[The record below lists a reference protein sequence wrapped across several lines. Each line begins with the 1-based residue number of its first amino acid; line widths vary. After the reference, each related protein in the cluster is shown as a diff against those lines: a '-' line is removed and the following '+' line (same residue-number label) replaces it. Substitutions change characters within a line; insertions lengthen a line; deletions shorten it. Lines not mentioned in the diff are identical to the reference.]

1 MFIPKKGLWVFATAL
16 SLMAALGAGTGY
28 LLGRGQIRQA
38 AQAKLAQSSI
48 ELEQELKLVSKEQHS
63 VLDALK
69 ASPYLPCS
77 EAEVAWFRQLIFHA
91 VRLKDAGRMHDGKI
105 ECSAIL
111 GRENLPLTQFKP
123 SFMSSD
129 GTKGYIDLPPYFS
142 GEAQVYSR
150 QDGGF
155 YVVEDPNYSLYLQ
168 GLKKNSE
175 ISSFATAHPMG
186 GPSTSLAHRLP
197 GAVIDRPWQGS
208 VGDTLYATRCRSGN
222 FPTCITSY
230 GSFSVALTAGRGEV
244 LLYTLLGALTGALLG
259 LTYILV
265 YQSSRNMSQQLR
277 RAIRRDRLR
286 LVYQPIVDLASG
298 RIVGAEALARW
309 TDEDGFAVSPEV
321 FVHIAEER
329 GFVGDLTRLVVRHA
343 LRDFSEILRSNP
355 DFRLNI
361 NATAADLADAK
372 FLPMLE
378 HFLAGAEVAA
388 HSLAIEV
395 TESSTANKQTAREAI
410 HELRRRGHSV
420 QIDDFGTGH
429 SSLAYLKD
437 LDVDGIKID
446 KAFTQA
452 IGTKAVTEGILPQ
465 LLAMAHKLNLQ
476 VIVEGIET
484 QQQADYFVGSEK
496 PVGGQGWLFGRP
508 MAASEFYGI
517 FVKDKENV
525 RSLAGAA

>member
-1 MFIPKKGLWVFATAL
+1 MFIPKKGLWAFATAL
-16 SLMAALGAGTGY
+16 SLMAALCAGAGC
-28 LLGRGQIRQA
+28 LLGRDQIRQA
-38 AQAKLAQSSI
+38 AQAQLAQSAI
-48 ELEQELKLVSKEQHS
+48 QLVQELELVFEESHS
-63 VLDALK
+63 ILAALK
-69 ASPYLPCS
+69 ASPYPPCS
-77 EAEVAWFRQLIFHA
+77 ESEVAWFRQSIFHA

-111 GRENLPLTQFKP
+111 GRLNLPLTQFNP
-123 SFMSSD
+123 SFTSSE

-142 GEAQVYSR
+142 GEAHVYSR
-150 QDGGF
+150 QEGDF
-155 YVVEDPNYSLYLQ
+155 YVVEDPNLSLHLQ
-168 GLKKNSE
+168 QLKRNSE
-175 ISSFATAHPMG
+175 ITSFDIAHPMG
-186 GPSTSLAHRLP
+186 GQSTGSAHMVP
-197 GAVIDRPWQGS
+197 GAITDRPGQGR
-208 VGDTLYATRCRSGN
+208 VGDTLYATRCSLGN
-222 FPTCITSY
+222 FPACVTNY
-230 GSFSVALTAGRGEV
+230 GSFSVALAAGRGQIF
-244 LLYTLLGALTGALLG
+244 LYSLLGALTGILLV
-259 LTYILV
+259 LTYILI
-265 YQSSRNMSQQLR
+265 YQRSRNMCQQLR

-286 LVYQPIVDLASG
+286 LAYQPIVDLASG

-309 TDEDGFAVSPEV
+309 TDEDGFAISPEV

-343 LRDFSEILRSNP
+343 LRDFREILRSNP

-361 NATAADLADAK
+361 NATAADLADPR
-372 FLPMLE
+372 FLPMLD
-378 HFLAGAEVAA
+378 HFLAEVGAAA

-395 TESSTANKQTAREAI
+395 TESSTANKQTARETI

-465 LLAMAHKLNLQ
+465 ILAMAHKLNLQ

-496 PVGGQGWLFGRP
+496 PVRGQGWLFGRP
-508 MAASEFYGI
+508 IAVSEFYDL
-517 FVKDKENV
+517 FAKEIKNV